1 MPNTFT
7 TNFNLTKPEV
17 GGANDT
23 WGELCNTNFTDIDS
37 QLYRKQDK
45 TDQKGTTHTLTF
57 TSGSTN
63 VTTNVTRGFASFA
76 VNDKIT
82 ISHSGN
88 ANNKGEFLIE
98 GITNDITLD
107 LKETDDSEPTFA
119 SESVSSTVSIITEIN
134 KIEGSLDVSGDTL
147 TTSTAQKD
155 AIVDGSTAISRSAG
169 SIQTL
174 TITAAGSCYVGN
186 GTLSATGGA
195 GSGFAGTYT
204 ISSGAVNAVAIT
216 NAGSGYTSAPTIVLT
231 PASGS
236 AGSGANIT
244 PTLYTANDVDFAGDV
259 SVTGDLVVTGAASLT
274 SGTITNG
281 VTQDGVVRLI
291 KCVNISGTEYQGQDN
306 TNLYVA
312 HDSISV
318 PVTAGKTYLVET
330 DFTIYMEDD
339 TTSGTSDFDSGV
351 VCVYLRLHNDS
362 SARNQSD
369 NSSSTTAY
377 GDVLKFGWKQLTLW
391 DDSTTVVKNY
401 NWTDTV
407 NLKGAFTAGS
417 TGTRHIHYT
426 YQNRHSAD
434 DMWPKFGS
442 GIQQTYF
449 IYEVTGVT
457 VESLT
462 TAA

>member
-23 WGELCNTNFTDIDS
+23 WGELVNTNLTDIDS

-45 TDQKGTTHTLTF
+45 TDQIGTTHTLTF

-63 VTTNVTRGFASFA
+63 VTTNVTRGFASYA

-88 ANNKGEFLIE
+88 AANKGEFLIE

-107 LKETDDSEPTFA
+107 LKETDNSEPTLA

-155 AIVDGSTAISRSAG
+155 AIVDGSTAITRSG
-169 SIQTL
+169 NNL
-174 TITAAGSCYVGN
+174 T
-186 GTLSATGGA
+186 
-195 GSGFAGTYT
+195 
-204 ISSGAVNAVAIT
+204 
-216 NAGSGYTSAPTIVLT
+216 
-231 PASGS
+231 
-236 AGSGANIT
+236 
-244 PTLYTANDVDFAGDV
+244 FAGDV
-259 SVTGDLVVTGAASLT
+259 AVTGAASLT

-291 KCVNISGTEYQGQDN
+291 KCVNISGTEYQGQDD

-401 NWTDTV
+401 NWTDTE

>member
-23 WGELCNTNFTDIDS
+23 WGELVNTNLTDIDS

-45 TDQKGTTHTLTF
+45 TDQIGTTHTLTF

-63 VTTNVTRGFASFA
+63 VTTNVTRGFASYA

-88 ANNKGEFLIE
+88 AANKGEFLIE

-107 LKETDDSEPTFA
+107 LKETDNSEPTLA

-155 AIVDGSTAISRSAG
+155 AIVDGSTAITRSG
-169 SIQTL
+169 NNL
-174 TITAAGSCYVGN
+174 T
-186 GTLSATGGA
+186 
-195 GSGFAGTYT
+195 
-204 ISSGAVNAVAIT
+204 
-216 NAGSGYTSAPTIVLT
+216 
-231 PASGS
+231 
-236 AGSGANIT
+236 
-244 PTLYTANDVDFAGDV
+244 FAGDV
-259 SVTGDLVVTGAASLT
+259 AVTGAASLT

-291 KCVNISGTEYQGQDN
+291 KCVNISGTEYQGQDD

>member
-23 WGELCNTNFTDIDS
+23 WGELVNTNLTDIDT

-155 AIVDGSTAISRSAG
+155 AIVDGSTAITRSG
-169 SIQTL
+169 NNL
-174 TITAAGSCYVGN
+174 T
-186 GTLSATGGA
+186 
-195 GSGFAGTYT
+195 
-204 ISSGAVNAVAIT
+204 
-216 NAGSGYTSAPTIVLT
+216 
-231 PASGS
+231 
-236 AGSGANIT
+236 
-244 PTLYTANDVDFAGDV
+244 FAGDV
-259 SVTGDLVVTGAASLT
+259 AVTGAASLT

>member
-63 VTTNVTRGFASFA
+63 VTTNVTRGFASYA

-88 ANNKGEFLIE
+88 AANKGEFLIE

-107 LKETDDSEPTFA
+107 LKETDNSEPTFA

-155 AIVDGSTAISRSAG
+155 AIVDGSTAITRSG
-169 SIQTL
+169 NNL
-174 TITAAGSCYVGN
+174 T
-186 GTLSATGGA
+186 
-195 GSGFAGTYT
+195 
-204 ISSGAVNAVAIT
+204 
-216 NAGSGYTSAPTIVLT
+216 
-231 PASGS
+231 
-236 AGSGANIT
+236 
-244 PTLYTANDVDFAGDV
+244 FAGDV
-259 SVTGDLVVTGAASLT
+259 AVTGAASLT

-291 KCVNISGTEYQGQDN
+291 KCVNISGTEYQGQDD

>member
-7 TNFNLTKPEV
+7 TNFNLTKPEI

-23 WGELCNTNFTDIDS
+23 WGTLVNTNLDDVDT
-37 QLYRKQDK
+37 QLYRKADK
-45 TDQKGTTHTLTF
+45 NDQKGVTHTLSFDVNTKL
-57 TSGSTN
+57 

-76 VNDKIT
+76 VGDKIN
-82 ISHSGN
+82 ISNSSSN
-88 ANNKGEFLIE
+88 AANKGDFKIE
-98 GITNDITLD
+98 AITNDITIDLELLD
-107 LKETDDSEPTFA
+107 DTEPTFA
-119 SESVSSTVSIITEIN
+119 TESISSTVSLISEHTKAIIDN
-134 KIEGSLDVSGDTL
+134 LDMSAGTL

-155 AIVDGSTAISRSAG
+155 AVVDGSSAISRNAG
-169 SIQTL
+169 GIKSISV
-174 TITAAGSCYVGN
+174 TAPGSSYSGN
-186 GTLSATGGA
+186 GTLTATGGA
-195 GSGFAGTYT
+195 GSGFAGTYNV
-204 ISSGAVNAVAIT
+204 INGRDIT
-216 NAGSGYTSAPTIVLT
+216 NAGSGYTSVPTIVLT

-236 AGSGANIT
+236 AGSGAT
-244 PTLYTANDVDFAGDV
+244 VTAVLQTTNDLIFASDV
-259 SVTGDLVVTGAASLT
+259 TVTGNLAATLT
-274 SGTITNG
+274 SGSITNG

-291 KCVNISGTEYQGQDN
+291 KCVNISGTEYQGQN
-306 TNLYVA
+306 TTNLYVA

-330 DFTIYMEDD
+330 DFTIYLEDD
-339 TTSGTSDFDSGV
+339 AAGSSDFDSGV

-369 NSSSTTAY
+369 NLAESSLSTY

-407 NLKGAFTAGS
+407 SLKGAFTAGS

-426 YQNRHSAD
+426 YQSRHGAD
-434 DMWPKFGS
+434 DLWPKFGS
-442 GIQQTYF
+442 GIMQTYF